1 MAERFLKQVAD
12 LSESDRA
19 IVLHLQEDGR
29 RSFAQIARE
38 TRMAEKTVRTRVRH
52 LLDQGIIQITA
63 VTDPRA
69 LGYESAALLG
79 ITTDPSRPASDI
91 AHALLEITA
100 VDYVVVT
107 TGRFGL
113 FAELICR
120 NRDEL
125 QTVIEQE
132 IGRLDGIHTVE
143 SFPYLSLHYQ
153 LAHFD
158 AARRK
163 DSGETGVVPRALAET
178 DRAIVHALSRDGR
191 APFQSIADNLE
202 ISESQVRTRV
212 NDMIASGV
220 MNVMAIINPMSFAY
234 GSVAWIAMSVDGAKP
249 VRQVADALAGL
260 AHITY
265 VAITAGRFDIFTE
278 VACHSDSELLDLLD
292 SEIRGLPGIAEVEAF
307 LYQHLHYKR
316 LTPIRT

>member
-143 SFPYLSLHYQ
+143 SFPYLSL
-153 LAHFD
+153 LF
-158 AARRK
+158 
-163 DSGETGVVPRALAET
+163 PR
-178 DRAIVHALSRDGR
+178 
-191 APFQSIADNLE
+191 Q
-202 ISESQVRTRV
+202 
-212 NDMIASGV
+212 
-220 MNVMAIINPMSFAY
+220 II
-234 GSVAWIAMSVDGAKP
+234 
-249 VRQVADALAGL
+249 
-260 AHITY
+260 T
-265 VAITAGRFDIFTE
+265 T
-278 VACHSDSELLDLLD
+278 
-292 SEIRGLPGIAEVEAF
+292 
-307 LYQHLHYKR
+307 
-316 LTPIRT
+316 